1 MFVDLKE
8 INMKAQKSVY
18 YMTDSELRAYKRMKR
33 RARIIR
39 NRIFAAILSVCFI
52 ALIAVCYF
60 SIKSSANTW
69 GNEISFKYYTEI
81 TVSDGESLWSIADEF
96 IDYEQYKDKAAYVAE
111 VKQINHLND
120 NCDIRSGQKLVLPYY
135 SSEFMK

>member
-1 MFVDLKE
+1 
-8 INMKAQKSVY
+8 MKVQKSVY
-18 YMTDSELRAYKRMKR
+18 YMTDSELREYKRRKR

-39 NRIFAAILSVCFI
+39 NRIFAAVFSVCFI

-60 SIKSSANTW
+60 SIKSSANT
-69 GNEISFKYYTEI
+69 GEDEINFKYYTEI
-81 TVSDGESLWSIADEF
+81 IVSEGESLWSIADEY

-111 VKQINHLND
+111 VQQINHLND
-120 NCDIRSGQKLVLPYY
+120 KCDIRSDQKLVLPYY

>member
-1 MFVDLKE
+1 
-8 INMKAQKSVY
+8 MKVQKSVY

-33 RARIIR
+33 RTRIIR

-60 SIKSSANTW
+60 SIKSSANT
-69 GNEISFKYYTEI
+69 GNDQISFKYYTEI
-81 TVSDGESLWSIADEF
+81 TVSEGESLWNIADKYV
-96 IDYEQYKDKAAYVAE
+96 DYDQYKNKAAYVAE
-111 VKQINHLND
+111 VQQINHLND

-135 SSEFMK
+135 SSEFIK

>member
-1 MFVDLKE
+1 
-8 INMKAQKSVY
+8 MKVQKSVY

-39 NRIFAAILSVCFI
+39 NRILAAVFSVCFI

-60 SIKSSANTW
+60 SIKSSANT
-69 GNEISFKYYTEI
+69 GDDAISFKYYTEI
-81 TVSDGESLWSIADEF
+81 TVSEGESLWSIADEY
-96 IDYEQYKDKAAYVAE
+96 IDYAQYKNKATYVAE
-111 VKQINHLND
+111 VQQINHLNE

-135 SSEFMK
+135 SSEFIK